1 MTSVK
6 KIEDLQEGLK
16 LIYLKNDSIVTVA
29 KIEDNRIFLA
39 NKTQSISLGTIKRWY
54 KIVEENKVEETN
66 IEETNIEETNIVE
79 ETNMEETNV
88 VEETNIEET
97 KVEENK
103 VEETSIE
110 ETSIEETKVEETKVE
125 ETKVVEEKKDPETT
139 ENIFRLNLLNLSKEL
154 GYTERV
160 AKRYNSFYIDKVNM
174 FEIMG
179 GKKVFKVYFNTKF
192 LDSESLKR
200 LDFVNKNVRGNQGQI
215 TVQTEDDFMRCK
227 QLIKDVKEGF

>member
-1 MTSVK
+1 MTSIK
-6 KIEDLQEGLK
+6 KLEDLHEGLT
-16 LIYLKNDSIVTVA
+16 LVYTKNDSIVTIS

-54 KIVEENKVEETN
+54 KIVEETNVEETKIEETK
-66 IEETNIEETNIVE
+66 IEETNIEEP
-79 ETNMEETNV
+79 
-88 VEETNIEET
+88 

-103 VEETSIE
+103 V
-110 ETSIEETKVEETKVE
+110 VE

-174 FEIMG
+174 FEIMT

-192 LDSESLKR
+192 LDSESITR

-215 TVQTEDDFMRCK
+215 TVQTEDDFIRCK

>member
-1 MTSVK
+1 MTSIK
-6 KIEDLQEGLK
+6 KLEDLQEGLT

-54 KIVEENKVEETN
+54 KIVEETNVEETNVEETNVEETN
-66 IEETNIEETNIVE
+66 IEETNIEEP
-79 ETNMEETNV
+79 
-88 VEETNIEET
+88 
-97 KVEENK
+97 KVEEN
-103 VEETSIE
+103 
-110 ETSIEETKVEETKVE
+110 
-125 ETKVVEEKKDPETT
+125 KVVEEKKDPETT

-154 GYTERV
+154 GYIERV

-192 LDSESLKR
+192 LDSELLKR

-215 TVQTEDDFMRCK
+215 TVQTEEDFIRCE
-227 QLIKDVKEGF
+227 QLIKGVKEGF

>member
-1 MTSVK
+1 MTNIK
-6 KIEDLQEGLK
+6 KIEDLQEGLT

-29 KIEDNRIFLA
+29 KIEDNRIFLEGRE
-39 NKTQSISLGTIKRWY
+39 NSLSIGTLKRWY
-54 KIVEENKVEETN
+54 KIVEETKVEETNIEENKVEETNVEENKVEETN
-66 IEETNIEETNIVE
+66 IEETNVVE
-79 ETNMEETNV
+79 EPNI
-88 VEETNIEET
+88 EETNIEEI
-97 KVEENK
+97 N
-103 VEETSIE
+103 
-110 ETSIEETKVEETKVE
+110 IEETKIEETNIE
-125 ETKVVEEKKDPETT
+125 EPKVVEEKKDPETT

-215 TVQTEDDFMRCK
+215 TIQTEDDFIRCK

>member
-1 MTSVK
+1 MTNIK

-54 KIVEENKVEETN
+54 KIVEETK
-66 IEETNIEETNIVE
+66 
-79 ETNMEETNV
+79 V

-97 KVEENK
+97 KVEE
-103 VEETSIE
+103 
-110 ETSIEETKVEETKVE
+110 TKVEETKVE
-125 ETKVVEEKKDPETT
+125 ETKVVEEPNIEEPNIEEPKVVEEKKDPETT
-139 ENIFRLNLLNLSKEL
+139 ENIFRLNLLKLSKEL

-192 LDSESLKR
+192 LDSESVKR

-215 TVQTEDDFMRCK
+215 TVQTEDDFIRCK

>member
-1 MTSVK
+1 MTNIK
-6 KIEDLQEGLK
+6 KIEDLQEGFK

-54 KIVEENKVEETN
+54 KIVEETN
-66 IEETNIEETNIVE
+66 IEETNIEETNL
-79 ETNMEETNV
+79 
-88 VEETNIEET
+88 EET

-103 VEETSIE
+103 VEENKVE
-110 ETSIEETKVEETKVE
+110 ENKVEENKIIEETKVEK
-125 ETKVVEEKKDPETT
+125 EKKDPETT
-139 ENIFRLNLLNLSKEL
+139 ENIFRLNLLNISKEL

-160 AKRYNSFYIDKVNM
+160 AKSYNSFYIDKVNM
-174 FEIMG
+174 FEIMK

-192 LDSESLKR
+192 LDSESVTL

-215 TVQTEDDFMRCK
+215 TVQTEDDFIRCK

>member
-1 MTSVK
+1 MTSIK
-6 KIEDLQEGLK
+6 KLEDLQEGLT

-54 KIVEENKVEETN
+54 KIVEETNVEETNVEETNVEETN
-66 IEETNIEETNIVE
+66 IEETNIEEP
-79 ETNMEETNV
+79 
-88 VEETNIEET
+88 

-103 VEETSIE
+103 V
-110 ETSIEETKVEETKVE
+110 VEETK
-125 ETKVVEEKKDPETT
+125 VEEKKDPETT

-192 LDSESLKR
+192 LDSELLKR

-215 TVQTEDDFMRCK
+215 TVQTEEDFIRCE
-227 QLIKDVKEGF
+227 QLIKGVKEGF

>member
-6 KIEDLQEGLK
+6 KIEDLQEGLT

-54 KIVEENKVEETN
+54 KIVEETNVEETKVEETN
-66 IEETNIEETNIVE
+66 IEETNIEETNIE
-79 ETNMEETNV
+79 EN
-88 VEETNIEET
+88 NI
-97 KVEENK
+97 EENK
-103 VEETSIE
+103 VEETNIVE
-110 ETSIEETKVEETKVE
+110 ETNLEETKVEETKVE
-125 ETKVVEEKKDPETT
+125 KEKKDPETT

>member
-1 MTSVK
+1 MTSIK
-6 KIEDLQEGLK
+6 KLEDLHEGLT
-16 LIYLKNDSIVTVA
+16 LVYTKNDSIVTIS

-54 KIVEENKVEETN
+54 KIVEETNVEETN
-66 IEETNIEETNIVE
+66 VEETKIEETKIEETKIEETNIEEP
-79 ETNMEETNV
+79 
-88 VEETNIEET
+88 

-103 VEETSIE
+103 V
-110 ETSIEETKVEETKVE
+110 VE

-174 FEIMG
+174 FEIMT

-192 LDSESLKR
+192 LDSESITR

-215 TVQTEDDFMRCK
+215 TVQTEDDFIRCK

>member
-1 MTSVK
+1 MTNIK

-54 KIVEENKVEETN
+54 KIVEETK
-66 IEETNIEETNIVE
+66 
-79 ETNMEETNV
+79 V

-97 KVEENK
+97 KVEE
-103 VEETSIE
+103 
-110 ETSIEETKVEETKVE
+110 TKVEEIKVVE
-125 ETKVVEEKKDPETT
+125 EPNIEEPNIEEPKVVEEKKDPETT

-174 FEIMG
+174 FEIRG

-192 LDSESLKR
+192 LDSESVKR

-215 TVQTEDDFMRCK
+215 TVQTEDDFIRCK

>member
-1 MTSVK
+1 MTSIK
-6 KIEDLQEGLK
+6 KLEDLQEGLT
-16 LIYLKNDSIVTVA
+16 LIYLKNDSIVTIS

-54 KIVEENKVEETN
+54 KIVEENIVEETK
-66 IEETNIEETNIVE
+66 IEETNIEEP
-79 ETNMEETNV
+79 
-88 VEETNIEET
+88 

-103 VEETSIE
+103 V
-110 ETSIEETKVEETKVE
+110 VE

-174 FEIMG
+174 FEIMT

-192 LDSESLKR
+192 LDSESITR

-215 TVQTEDDFMRCK
+215 TVQTEEDFIRCK

>member
-6 KIEDLQEGLK
+6 KIEDLQEGLT

-54 KIVEENKVEETN
+54 KIVEETNVEETNVEENKVEENKVEETN
-66 IEETNIEETNIVE
+66 IEEPNIEEP
-79 ETNMEETNV
+79 
-88 VEETNIEET
+88 
-97 KVEENK
+97 
-103 VEETSIE
+103 
-110 ETSIEETKVEETKVE
+110 
-125 ETKVVEEKKDPETT
+125 KVVEEKKDPDTT

-215 TVQTEDDFMRCK
+215 TVQTEDDFIRCK

>member
-1 MTSVK
+1 MTSIK
-6 KIEDLQEGLK
+6 KLEDLQEGLT
-16 LIYLKNDSIVTVA
+16 LIYLKNDSIVTIS

-54 KIVEENKVEETN
+54 KLVEETNVEENKVEETK
-66 IEETNIEETNIVE
+66 IEETNIEEP
-79 ETNMEETNV
+79 
-88 VEETNIEET
+88 

-103 VEETSIE
+103 V
-110 ETSIEETKVEETKVE
+110 VE

-174 FEIMG
+174 FEIMT

-192 LDSESLKR
+192 LDSESITR

-215 TVQTEDDFMRCK
+215 TVQTEDDFIRCK